1 MMEYA
6 DTAEARLSRPK
17 RFGWIFLGVWTLV
30 VAASLIWNLA
40 QQRRETLAQAY
51 TTVQTLY
58 EKDLLYRRWAAGH
71 GGVYVPLTAATP
83 PNLYLSHQPE
93 RDIQTPSGRR
103 LTLIN
108 PAYMNRQVYELAQEI
123 GQAQGHLHSLK
134 PIRPENIPDPWETA
148 ALKAFEHGQ
157 AEVSGIEKLD
167 GKEVFRLM
175 RPFTTEKNCLD
186 CHAGQGYRV
195 GDIRGGISVAMPMAP
210 LRQAQGSMK
219 VALSVGHSIL
229 WLLGVVGIVVA
240 VSNLKKAH
248 LRIITLMNTDS
259 LTRLANRRF
268 FIDLLKKAMAFARRH
283 DQALSVIMADL
294 DNFKSINDT
303 YGHQA
308 GDRVLAAFGQV
319 IQGSIRQ
326 EDLAARFGGEEFIL
340 MLPGTALKNATILAE
355 RLREELENFKF
366 PSLKT
371 RVTASFGIAQ
381 YRPDDTFE
389 SLVKRAD
396 EALYAAKVSG
406 RNRVM
411 TG

>member
-1 MMEYA
+1 
-6 DTAEARLSRPK
+6 
-17 RFGWIFLGVWTLV
+17 VV

-40 QQRRETLAQAY
+40 QQRRETLALAY
-51 TTVQTLY
+51 TTAITLY
-58 EKDLLYRRWAAGH
+58 EKDILYRRWASGH
-71 GGVYVPLTAATP
+71 GGVYVPVTPATP
-83 PNLYLSHQPE
+83 PSPYLSHLPE
-93 RDIQTPSGRR
+93 RDIQTPSGHR

-123 GQAQGHLHSLK
+123 GQPQGHLHSLK
-134 PIRPENIPDPWETA
+134 PLRPENVPDPWETA
-148 ALKAFEHGQ
+148 ALKAFAQGQ
-157 AEVSGIEKLD
+157 AEVRGIGKLD

-175 RPFTTEKNCLD
+175 RPFITEKGCLG
-186 CHAGQGYRV
+186 CHAEQGYRLGEV
-195 GDIRGGISVAMPMAP
+195 RGGISLAVPMAS
-210 LRQAQGSMK
+210 LRQAQGPMK
-219 VALSVGHSIL
+219 VALIGGHGLL

-240 VSNLKKAH
+240 VSNLEKAH
-248 LRIITLMNTDS
+248 LRIITLVNTDS

-268 FIDLLKKAMAFARRH
+268 FIDLLDKAMAFAKRH

-308 GDRVLAAFGQV
+308 GDQILAAFGQV
-319 IQGSIRQ
+319 MHTSIRQ

-340 MLPGTALKNATILAE
+340 MLPGTTIEDATILAE
-355 RLREELENFKF
+355 RLRESLENLAF
-366 PSLKT
+366 PPLKT

-381 YRPDDTFE
+381 YRPDDTIE
-389 SLVKRAD
+389 TLVKRAD
-396 EALYAAKVSG
+396 EGLYAAKAAG